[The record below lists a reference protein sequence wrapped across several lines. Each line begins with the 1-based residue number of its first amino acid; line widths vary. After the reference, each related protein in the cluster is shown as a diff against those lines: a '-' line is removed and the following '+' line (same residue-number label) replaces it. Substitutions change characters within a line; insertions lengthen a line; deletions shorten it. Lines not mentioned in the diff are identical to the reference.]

1 MLFAFAAVLLLVS
14 GVFFYIL
21 FRGGVPRDVLSWLA
35 VALSAVLAGLGVFS
49 LVLGV
54 QVQRLREQPRP
65 QVSSVSPV
73 APLQPSER
81 DRAADDFVFT
91 RLHDGREVRLSD
103 YRGRVVLL
111 NFWAT
116 WCVPCRQEIPY
127 LVRLQSQ
134 YEPLGLTVLALSDED
149 AETIATFSQD
159 IPLDGLIAGYL
170 GDRAELPEPFNRSL
184 AVRPVTLVLD
194 RNGHIHHLEVGM
206 RSLEALEAMVLP
218 FLQEGLAAR

>member
-1 MLFAFAAVLLLVS
+1 MLFAFAVVLLLVS
-14 GVFFYIL
+14 GIFFYIL

-35 VALSAVLAGLGVFS
+35 IGLSAVLAGLGVFS
-49 LVLGV
+49 LILGV

-65 QVSSVSPV
+65 MVASVSPV
-73 APLQPSER
+73 APLQPSELG
-81 DRAADDFVFT
+81 RAADDFTFT

-127 LVRLQSQ
+127 LVRLQQ
-134 YEPLGLTVLALSDED
+134 TYEPLGLTVLALSDED
-149 AETIATFSQD
+149 AETIATFWED
-159 IPLDGLIAGYL
+159 IPLDGLIAGML
-170 GDRAELPEPFNRSL
+170 GERQDIPEPFNRSL
-184 AVRPVTLVLD
+184 TVRPVTLVLD

-206 RSLEALEAMVLP
+206 RTYEFLESMIVP
-218 FLQEGLAAR
+218 HLQQGLAAR

>member
-14 GVFFYIL
+14 GIFFYIL
-21 FRGGVPRDVLSWLA
+21 FRGGVPRDLLSWLA
-35 VALSAVLAGLGVFS
+35 IGLSAVLAGLGVFS
-49 LVLGV
+49 FVLGV

-65 QVSSVSPV
+65 MVSSVSPV
-73 APLQPSER
+73 APLQPSEQG
-81 DRAADDFVFT
+81 RAANDFTFT

-127 LVRLQSQ
+127 LVQLQTQ

-149 AETIATFSQD
+149 PDTIAAFSED
-159 IPLDGLIAGYL
+159 IALDGIIAGYL
-170 GDRAELPEPFNRSL
+170 GERDEIPEPFNRSL

-194 RNGHIHHLEVGM
+194 RNGHLHHLEVGM
-206 RSLEALEAMVLP
+206 RSLAFLEALVLP
-218 FLQEGLAAR
+218 YLQEGLAAR